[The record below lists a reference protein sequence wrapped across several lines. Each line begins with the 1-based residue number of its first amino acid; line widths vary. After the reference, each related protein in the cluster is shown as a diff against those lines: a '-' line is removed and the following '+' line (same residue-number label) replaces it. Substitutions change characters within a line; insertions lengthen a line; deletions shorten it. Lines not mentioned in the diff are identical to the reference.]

1 MGGGSE
7 DHCRAML
14 PRMLTT
20 RTGPAN
26 VIVPGQRINPGI
38 LAVAGLN
45 AIIGTTVALT
55 IAPLVWSVDGDRNLG
70 AAHALLAGTFGQDHG
85 YLYSPLAAAITVPAA
100 VGLPYALA
108 VAGWLLSRLGVLLAG
123 VAQQTRGLSN
133 ADRILVAL
141 AVGSFVPS
149 LHDLLLGN
157 VSILIT
163 AVVAFVAW
171 GADGYGRGLPLGLI
185 LATVPKPA
193 LIAILLWMV
202 VYRRRAFLSA
212 IGSAAVLTLFGVV
225 VIGASAYA
233 NWLSVLWHPDY
244 LGTNQ
249 AGNLALG
256 AMVPGILAW
265 PLMAGTVVGTLV
277 ALRRGESPGLIA
289 CLCAGLLIAPYTMA
303 YGAVLLLLAV
313 RPLAQASPRATF
325 VLAATGSIG
334 VIIFLPLWVGAIL
347 ISTLAVPRAA
357 WTRLQQGAES

>member
-1 MGGGSE
+1 MGGGIE

-20 RTGPAN
+20 RTGPAD
-26 VIVPGQRINPGI
+26 VTVPGLKINPGI

-45 AIIGTTVALT
+45 AIFGTIVALT

-70 AAHALLAGTFGQDHG
+70 AARALLAGTFGQDHG

-100 VGLPYALA
+100 IGLPYAIA
-108 VAGWLLSRLGVLLAG
+108 VAGWLLSRLGTLLAG
-123 VAQQTRGLSN
+123 VARQTRDLSS
-133 ADRILVAL
+133 ADRVLVGV
-141 AVGSFVPS
+141 AVVSFVPS

-163 AVVAFVAW
+163 AAVAIVATR
-171 GADGYGRGLPLGLI
+171 ADGYRGGLPLGLI

-193 LIAILLWMV
+193 LIPILVWMM

-212 IGSAAVLTLFGVV
+212 IGSAAGLTLLGLVV
-225 VIGASAYA
+225 LGASAYA
-233 NWLSVLWHPDY
+233 DWLAVLLHPYY

-249 AGNLALG
+249 TGNLALG
-256 AMVPGILAW
+256 AMLPGALAW
-265 PLMAGTVVGTLV
+265 PLMVATVVATVV

-289 CLCAGLLIAPYTMA
+289 CLCAGLLVAPYTMA

-313 RPLAQASPRATF
+313 RPLAHASPKATLL
-325 VLAATGSIG
+325 LAATGSLG
-334 VIIFLPLWVGAIL
+334 VIVFLPLWVGAIL
-347 ISTLAVPRAA
+347 VTTLAVPRAA
-357 WTRLQQGAES
+357 WINLNQGAAS